1 MLAVCEAVPN
11 VLRYVLF
18 GTLCC
23 ANVLVNSVLYECAVP
38 NVLRCVLLGTFG
50 AESALAD
57 VVGVNCA

>member
-23 ANVLVNSVLYECAVP
+23 ANVLVDNILCKCMVP
-38 NVLRCVLLGTFG
+38 NVPRYVLFGTLCC
-50 AESALAD
+50 AN
-57 VVGVNCA
+57 VVVDNILC

>member
-23 ANVLVNSVLYECAVP
+23 ANMLVDNVLCECVVP
-38 NVLRCVLLGTFG
+38 NVQKYVLFGT
-50 AESALAD
+50 SC
-57 VVGVNCA
+57 CANMLVDSVLC

>member
-23 ANVLVNSVLYECAVP
+23 ANVLVDNILCKCMVP
-38 NVLRCVLLGTFG
+38 NVPRYVLLGT
-50 AESALAD
+50 L
-57 VVGVNCA
+57 C

>member
-23 ANVLVNSVLYECAVP
+23 SNVLVDNILCKCMVP
-38 NVLRCVLLGTFG
+38 NVPRYVLLGTLCC
-50 AESALAD
+50 AN
-57 VVGVNCA
+57 VVVDNILC

>member
-23 ANVLVNSVLYECAVP
+23 ANMLVDSVLC
-38 NVLRCVLLGTFG
+38 
-50 AESALAD
+50 
-57 VVGVNCA
+57 